1 MAQQIK
7 KKFLSPEVINYF
19 DDQINSVESS
29 VLSEQSRAQGQEAA
43 IRSEFAAVDTVLG
56 GRLDSLETINGFIRG
71 SLYNDSIGVYGSAQ
85 PGVEDPSITTR
96 DGWYYQNTVAGQ
108 SISWYY
114 HDGVSYPTTKAQ
126 LKNTFAVMTFD
137 DKTAKPIFALYSMPT
152 GSNDVMPGFAH
163 SKWVFQVPTASMS
176 SVVLGKKYL
185 VHAGDVSPTIHPELP
200 RLQATFVSA
209 VSGGQ
214 MLSSENISTVSL
226 ISDGSVAVNKV
237 KWLVESVG
245 IHSESFKYEG
255 KLVIRHATKAAL
267 DAEVSARTSA
277 NTSINS
283 AIALKAATTYVDS
296 QDTAKLV
303 EAKAY
308 TDAQIAA
315 IPAVDLSNFYT
326 KSQVDSKETA
336 LDGKIS
342 TEKGRIDAILSASQA
357 DKDTFAEIV
366 TLINSIDTAN
376 DQAFAGYVLS
386 NDAALAQEIS
396 DRQAADSAEVLAR
409 DAAISVSVMAEQ
421 QSRELF
427 DGMLD
432 AKIDQEI
439 SDRQSQ
445 VQGVATSLMGTIG
458 AVNDSLLQEISDRA
472 SGDSSTL
479 SSANSYT
486 DAQIAAIPSVDL
498 SNYYNKTEVD
508 SGFDGVESLISSHDS
523 RITALEALT
532 DGPSFSNGSVV
543 VGAELGFIELDKQY
557 IKLMSVAVG
566 RMAVHEGEDFTVS
579 VVGGKTRLT
588 WINSLANPSGEEK
601 IETGDKVFFVGAF

>member
-7 KKFLSPEVINYF
+7 KKFLSPEVISYF
-19 DDQINSVESS
+19 DNQIDAVETSVST
-29 VLSEQSRAQGQEAA
+29 EQSRAQGQEAA
-43 IRSEFAAVDTVLG
+43 IRSEFAAADAVIG

-71 SLYNDSIGVYGSAQ
+71 SLYNDSLGVYGSAQ
-85 PGVEDPSITTR
+85 PGVEDPSALTR

-108 SISWYY
+108 GISWYF
-114 HDGVSYPTTKAQ
+114 HDGATYPTTKAQ

-137 DKTAKPIFALYSMPT
+137 DKTAKPIFGVYSMPT

-163 SKWVFQVPTASMS
+163 SKWVFQVPTASMN

-185 VHAGDVSPTIHPELP
+185 VYAGDVAPTIHPELP
-200 RLQATFVSA
+200 RLQATFVAGS
-209 VSGGQ
+209 SGGQ
-214 MLSSENISTVSL
+214 MLSSEYVSTIAL
-226 ISDGSVAVNKV
+226 ISDGAVAVNKV
-237 KWLVESVG
+237 KWLTESVG
-245 IHSESFKYEG
+245 IHSDAFKYEG
-255 KLVIRHATKAAL
+255 KLVIRHATKSSVDSL
-267 DAEVSARTSA
+267 TTRVTSA
-277 NTSINS
+277 EGSISTINTSLS
-283 AIALKAATTYVDS
+283 SKASTSYVDT
-296 QDTAKLV
+296 QDAAKLV

-308 TDAQIAA
+308 TDSKIAA
-315 IPAVDLSNFYT
+315 IPPVDLSNFYT

-386 NDAALAQEIS
+386 NDAALAQEVS
-396 DRQAADSAEVLAR
+396 DRQ
-409 DAAISVSVMAEQ
+409 
-421 QSRELF
+421 
-427 DGMLD
+427 
-432 AKIDQEI
+432 
-439 SDRQSQ
+439 
-445 VQGVATSLMGTIG
+445 
-458 AVNDSLLQEISDRA
+458 

-486 DAQIAAIPSVDL
+486 DAQIAAIPAVDL

-508 SGFDGVESLISSHDS
+508 SGFDGVESSIAQEILDRQSADSALDSRLDVVEPKVSTLESEMDSVQSDISSHDS
-523 RITALEALT
+523 RISALEALT

-543 VGAELGFIELDKQY
+543 VASELAFIDLDKQY